1 MKHTT
6 KIWLVLSLALVVL
19 LMGATLAFAADTE
32 TAGDVTTSTETTDTA
47 SEATTEDTDTTA
59 TTEEEATTTE
69 STEEATETDAETEAT
84 ESTTE
89 QTTPVDSTETVDS
102 TPVPINDTEVPKF
115 HDISG
120 VSWAEPYIDLL
131 AREGFINGTGPSTFS
146 PDLNITRAE
155 VVAILARMSGATMPE
170 GNGGFNDVAADAWYA
185 PMVAWAKQAG
195 ITKGDYDNNFHPN
208 DEITKEEIAT
218 MLNTYMNNVIQKTLM
233 RQAVEIKFQD
243 EDQISDWAKSSV
255 REMQLLG
262 VVTGNGNE
270 LFNPTDHATRA
281 EAAKM
286 IGTLLQES
294 RR

>member
-1 MKHTT
+1 MKHKT
-6 KIWLVLSLALVVL
+6 KIWLVLSLALLVL

-32 TAGDVTTSTETTDTA
+32 TTGDVTTPTETTENA
-47 SEATTEDTDTTA
+47 PEAATEDTDATATDEESTTA
-59 TTEEEATTTE
+59 EPTG
-69 STEEATETDAETEAT
+69 EATETETT
-84 ESTTE
+84 SSTTE
-89 QTTPVDSTETVDS
+89 TATPTEPTETVAP
-102 TPVPINDTEVPKF
+102 TPVPINNTEVPKF

-131 AREGFINGTGPSTFS
+131 AREGFINGTSANTFS

-155 VVAILARMSGATMPE
+155 VVAILARMSGATLPE
-170 GNGGFNDVAADAWYA
+170 GNGGFNDVAEDAWYA
-185 PMVAWAKQAG
+185 PMVAWAKQVG
-195 ITKGDYDNNFHPN
+195 ITKGDYDNNFRPN

-243 EDQISDWAKSSV
+243 ENQISDWAKSSV